1 MKTRI
6 HAIAGTI
13 GFLTILLFWTS
24 TVLSE
29 LFGSHAT
36 VAAVKSAILMG
47 MFVLIPSMAIVG
59 GSGFSLASGRNE
71 ALVSTKK
78 KRMPIIGANGLLVL
92 VPMAFF
98 LESRAAAGQFDATF
112 YSLQVVELLAG
123 ATNLVL
129 MGLNMRDGI
138 RLSGKA
144 APTTKVTLTSS
155 ETIATGT
162 MAFHLTKP
170 AGFQHQAGQ
179 WIRLTIAGTAE
190 DDGKARSRILS
201 IVSAPDEPQITVATR
216 LSDSA
221 FKRSLSTLPDGAEL
235 TVAGPSGTFTLHE
248 DASRPAVFI
257 AGGIG
262 ITPFI
267 STLRDVTAT
276 KAPHKIALFY
286 SNRAPA
292 AAPFLRELEELQK
305 ANSNIQLIA
314 TMTDLDAHD
323 GWVGE
328 TSKIDQ
334 DMLRRHLRE
343 LDAPI
348 YYCVGPAGMVTATQ
362 KMLSAAGVAEQDIRV
377 ESFTGY

>member
-1 MKTRI
+1 
-6 HAIAGTI
+6 
-13 GFLTILLFWTS
+13 
-24 TVLSE
+24 
-29 LFGSHAT
+29 
-36 VAAVKSAILMG
+36 
-47 MFVLIPSMAIVG
+47 
-59 GSGFSLASGRNE
+59 
-71 ALVSTKK
+71 
-78 KRMPIIGANGLLVL
+78 MPIIGANGLLVL

-144 APTTKVTLTSS
+144 APTTQVTLTSS
-155 ETIATGT
+155 ET
-162 MAFHLTKP
+162 
-170 AGFQHQAGQ
+170 
-179 WIRLTIAGTAE
+179 
-190 DDGKARSRILS
+190 
-201 IVSAPDEPQITVATR
+201 
-216 LSDSA
+216 
-221 FKRSLSTLPDGAEL
+221 
-235 TVAGPSGTFTLHE
+235 
-248 DASRPAVFI
+248 
-257 AGGIG
+257 
-262 ITPFI
+262 
-267 STLRDVTAT
+267 
-276 KAPHKIALFY
+276 
-286 SNRAPA
+286 
-292 AAPFLRELEELQK
+292 
-305 ANSNIQLIA
+305 IA

-348 YYCVGPAGMVTATQ
+348 YYCVRPAGMVTATQ

>member
-36 VAAVKSAILMG
+36 VATVKSAILMG
-47 MFVLIPSMAIVG
+47 MFILIPAMAIVG

-71 ALVSTKK
+71 ALVSAKK

-144 APTTKVTLTSS
+144 APATQVTLTSS

-162 MAFHLTKP
+162 MAFHMTKP

-179 WIRLTIAGTAE
+179 WIRLTIANAAE
-190 DDGKARSRILS
+190 DGKARSRILS

-216 LSDSA
+216 ISDSA
-221 FKRSLSTLPDGAEL
+221 FKRSLSTLPLGAEL

-248 DASRPAVFI
+248 DTSRPAVFI

-262 ITPFI
+262 ITPFM
-267 STLRDVTAT
+267 SMLRDVTAT
-276 KAPHKIALFY
+276 NCDHKITLFY

-292 AAPFLRELEELQK
+292 ASAFLSELENLQK
-305 ANSNIQLIA
+305 TTSNVQLIA
-314 TMTDLDAHD
+314 TMTDLDAD
-323 GWVGE
+323 DSWSGE
-328 TSKIDQ
+328 TRQIDQ
-334 DMLRRHLRE
+334 DMLRRHLSD
-343 LDAPI
+343 LNAPI

-362 KMLSAAGVAEQDIRV
+362 KILTAAGVAEQDIRV

>member
-29 LFGSHAT
+29 LFASHAT
-36 VAAVKSAILMG
+36 VATVKSAILMG
-47 MFVLIPSMAIVG
+47 MFVLIPAMAIVG
-59 GSGFSLASGRNE
+59 GSGFSLAAGRNE
-71 ALVSTKK
+71 ALVSAKK

-98 LESRAAAGQFDATF
+98 LESKAAAGQFDATF
-112 YSLQVVELLAG
+112 YSLQAVELLAG

-144 APTTKVTLTSS
+144 APTTQVTLTSS

-162 MAFHLTKP
+162 MAFHMTKP

-179 WIRLTIAGTAE
+179 WIRLTIADAAE
-190 DDGKARSRILS
+190 DGKASSRILS

-221 FKRSLSTLPDGAEL
+221 FKRSLSTLTDGAEL
-235 TVAGPSGTFTLHE
+235 TIAGPSGTFTLHE

-262 ITPFI
+262 ITPFM
-267 STLRDVTAT
+267 SMLRNVTAT

-292 AAPFLRELEELQK
+292 GAPFLSELEELQK
-305 ANSNIQLIA
+305 ANSNFQLIA
-314 TMTDLDAHD
+314 TMTDLDAQD
-323 GWVGE
+323 SWVGE

-334 DMLRRHLRE
+334 DMLQRHLKD

-362 KMLSAAGVAEQDIRV
+362 KMLRAAGVAEQDIRV